1 MNIQCDIVINGGYM
15 KKKILILS
23 AFALIIGVIILYK
36 NYSKND
42 VLEDTEA
49 KVVNNRKHLLFG
61 IL

>member
-42 VLEDTEA
+42 EA